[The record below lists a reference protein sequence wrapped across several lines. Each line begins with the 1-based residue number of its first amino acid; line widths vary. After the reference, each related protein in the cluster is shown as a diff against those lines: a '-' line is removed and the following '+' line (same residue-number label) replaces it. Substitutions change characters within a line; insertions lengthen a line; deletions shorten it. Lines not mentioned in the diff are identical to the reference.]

1 MCYHCSRVLHNNL
14 KFKGVTMATRKE
26 HDFIGELE
34 IPDNVYYGVQTFRAV
49 DNFQMTGRKL
59 KDYPF
64 FVKAFAQ
71 IKKAATLANK
81 EVGVL
86 DADKADALVKAADKI
101 IAGEYADQFVVD
113 MIQGGAGTSTNM
125 NVNEVLTNI
134 ALESMKHKKG
144 EYKYLHPNDH
154 TNLGQSTNDTYPS
167 SIKVATW
174 AKLGDLLKAMD
185 NLKKELEK
193 KGKAFKDYIKMGRTE
208 LEDAVPTTL
217 GNSFNAFAS
226 YIKAD
231 MERLSYA
238 REIMQTLNMGATAIG
253 TGINCHP
260 DYKNAVEKHL
270 SKITG
275 GKFKPADDLIAAT
288 QDTADFVFV
297 SGTLKT
303 AAVRLNKIANDL
315 RLMNSGPRCG
325 LGEINLPKM
334 QPGSSIMPGKVNPVI
349 CEVVQEACYEVIGND
364 VTIMLCSERGEFE
377 LNAVE
382 PGIAYALFN
391 SLVILENAMNT
402 LANKAIK
409 NLTANAEACKQS
421 VLNSVG
427 IVTAFNPVLGYEKS
441 ASIAKEALES
451 GKSVG
456 EVCLARGY
464 LKKDEIDKILDPKN
478 MLNPQMKQKRKDS

>member
-1 MCYHCSRVLHNNL
+1 M
-14 KFKGVTMATRKE
+14 GTRKE

-34 IPDNVYYGVQTFRAV
+34 IPDDVYYGVQTFRAV

-71 IKKAATLANK
+71 IKKAAALANK

-86 DADKADALVKAADKI
+86 DADKADALAKAADRL
-101 IAGEYADQFVVD
+101 IAGDFAEQFVVD

-134 ALESMKHKKG
+134 ALESMGHKKG
-144 EYKYLHPNDH
+144 EYQYLHPNDH

-174 AKLGDLLKAMD
+174 TKLGDLLKAMD
-185 NLKKELEK
+185 NLKNELEK
-193 KGKAFKDYIKMGRTE
+193 KAKDFKDYIKMGRTE

-217 GNSFNAFAS
+217 GNTFNAFAS

-231 MERLSYA
+231 IERLTYA
-238 REIMQTLNMGATAIG
+238 RSVMQALNMGATAIG

-260 DYKNAVEKHL
+260 DYKNVVEKHL

-275 GKFKPADDLIAAT
+275 GEFKPAADFIAAT

-297 SGTLKT
+297 SGALKT

-364 VTIMLCSERGEFE
+364 TTIMLCSERGEFE

-409 NLTANAEACKQS
+409 HLTANPEACKQA
-421 VLNSVG
+421 VLNSIG

-441 ASIAKEALES
+441 ASIAKEALET
-451 GKSVG
+451 GKAVG
-456 EVCLARGY
+456 EICLAKGY
-464 LKKDEIDKILDPKN
+464 LPKAEIDKILDPQN
-478 MLNPQMKQKRKDS
+478 MLNPQMKQKRKE

>member
-1 MCYHCSRVLHNNL
+1 
-14 KFKGVTMATRKE
+14 MAIRKE

-34 IPDNVYYGVQTFRAV
+34 ISDDVYYGVQTFRALE
-49 DNFQMTGRKL
+49 NFHMTGRRI

-71 IKKAATLANK
+71 IKKAAALANK

-86 DADKADALVKAADKI
+86 EAKKADAIAKAADRV
-101 IAGEYADQFVVD
+101 IAGEFLDQFVVD
-113 MIQGGAGTSTNM
+113 MVQGGAGTSTNM
-125 NVNEVLTNI
+125 NTNEVITNV
-134 ALESMKHKKG
+134 ALEMMGHKKG
-144 EYKYLHPNDH
+144 EYKYLHPNDN

-167 SIKVATW
+167 SIKVATY
-174 AKLGDLLKAMD
+174 AKMTDLLKAMEV
-185 NLKKELEK
+185 LKKELEA
-193 KGKAFKDYIKMGRTE
+193 KAKEYKDMIKMGRTE

-226 YIKAD
+226 YIKSDIAAVKN
-231 MERLSYA
+231 A
-238 REIMQTLNMGATAIG
+238 RELMTYLNMGATAIG

-260 DYKNAVEKHL
+260 DYKFVVEKKL
-270 SKITG
+270 SEITG
-275 GKFKPADDLIAAT
+275 TEFKAAPDFIAAT
-288 QDTADFVFV
+288 QDTADFVQV
-297 SGTLKT
+297 SGALKT
-303 AAVRLNKIANDL
+303 AAVRLSKIANDL

-325 LGEINLPKM
+325 LGEIDLPKM

-349 CEVVQEACYEVIGND
+349 AEVVGEACYEVIGND

-377 LNAVE
+377 LNAFE

-391 SLVILENAMNT
+391 SLIVLENAYIT

-409 NLTANAEACKQS
+409 DIKAKPEACLKA

-427 IVTAFNPVLGYEKS
+427 IVTAFNPVIGYENS
-441 ASIAKEALES
+441 ASIAKEALNT

-456 EVCLARGY
+456 EIAIERG
-464 LKKDEIDKILDPKN
+464 LLTKEEVDKLLDPKS
-478 MLNPQMKQKRKDS
+478 MLNPHMSHTGK

>member
-1 MCYHCSRVLHNNL
+1 M
-14 KFKGVTMATRKE
+14 GTRKE

-34 IPDNVYYGVQTFRAV
+34 ISDDVYYGVQTFRAV
-49 DNFQMTGRKL
+49 DNFQMSGRKL
-59 KDYPF
+59 RDYPF
-64 FVKAFAQ
+64 FIKAFAQ
-71 IKKAATLANK
+71 IKKAAALANK

-86 DADKADALVKAADKI
+86 DADKADALVKACDRL
-101 IAGEYADQFVVD
+101 IAGEFIDQFVVD

-134 ALESMKHKKG
+134 ALESMGHKKG
-144 EYKYLHPNDH
+144 EYQYLHPNDH

-167 SIKVATW
+167 SIKVATH
-174 AKLGDLLKAMD
+174 AKLGDLLKAME
-185 NLKKELEK
+185 ELR
-193 KGKAFKDYIKMGRTE
+193 KALQVKAEEFKDVIKMGRTE

-217 GNSFNAFAS
+217 GNTFNAFAT
-226 YIKAD
+226 YIKTD
-231 MERLSYA
+231 IERLTYA
-238 REIMQTLNMGATAIG
+238 RSIMETLNMGATAIG

-260 DYKNAVEKHL
+260 DYKNLVEKKL
-270 SKITG
+270 KDITG
-275 GKFKPADDLIAAT
+275 VEYKPAADLIAAT

-297 SGTLKT
+297 SGALKT
-303 AAVRLNKIANDL
+303 AAVRLNKIANDM

-364 VTIMLCSERGEFE
+364 VTILLCSERGEFE

-391 SLVILENAMNT
+391 SLVILENAMKT
-402 LANKAIK
+402 LAQKAVK
-409 NLTANAEACKQS
+409 DLTANAEACKQS
-421 VLNSVG
+421 VLHSIG

-441 ASIAKEALES
+441 ASIAKEALQT

-456 EVCLARGY
+456 DICLERGY
-464 LKKDEIDKILDPKN
+464 LPKEEIDKILDPKN
-478 MLNPQMKQKRKDS
+478 MLNPQMKKKETLNFKK

>member
-1 MCYHCSRVLHNNL
+1 
-14 KFKGVTMATRKE
+14 
-26 HDFIGELE
+26 
-34 IPDNVYYGVQTFRAV
+34 
-49 DNFQMTGRKL
+49 
-59 KDYPF
+59 
-64 FVKAFAQ
+64 
-71 IKKAATLANK
+71 
-81 EVGVL
+81 
-86 DADKADALVKAADKI
+86 
-101 IAGEYADQFVVD
+101 
-113 MIQGGAGTSTNM
+113 M

-134 ALESMKHKKG
+134 ALESMGHKKG
-144 EYKYLHPNDH
+144 EYQYLHPNDH

-174 AKLGDLLKAMD
+174 TKLGDLLKAMD

-193 KGKAFKDYIKMGRTE
+193 KAKDFKDYIKMGRTE

-217 GNSFNAFAS
+217 GNTFNAFAS

-231 MERLSYA
+231 IERLTYA
-238 REIMQTLNMGATAIG
+238 RSVMQALNMGATAIG

-260 DYKNAVEKHL
+260 DYKNVVEKHL

-275 GKFKPADDLIAAT
+275 GEFKPADDFIAAT

-297 SGTLKT
+297 SGALKT

-364 VTIMLCSERGEFE
+364 TTIMLCSERGEFE

-409 NLTANAEACKQS
+409 HLTANPEACKQA
-421 VLNSVG
+421 VLNSIG

-441 ASIAKEALES
+441 ASIAKEALET
-451 GKSVG
+451 GKAVG
-456 EVCLARGY
+456 EICLAKGY
-464 LKKDEIDKILDPKN
+464 LPKAEIDKILDPQN
-478 MLNPQMKQKRKDS
+478 MLNPQMKQKRKE

>member
-1 MCYHCSRVLHNNL
+1 M
-14 KFKGVTMATRKE
+14 GTRKE

-34 IPDNVYYGVQTFRAV
+34 IPDDVYYGVQTFRAV

-71 IKKAATLANK
+71 IKKAAALTNK

-86 DADKADALVKAADKI
+86 DSDKADALAKAADRL
-101 IAGEYADQFVVD
+101 IAGDFAEQFVVD

-134 ALESMKHKKG
+134 ALESMGHKKG
-144 EYKYLHPNDH
+144 EYQYLHPNDH

-174 AKLGDLLKAMD
+174 TKLGDLLKAMD
-185 NLKKELEK
+185 NLKSELEK
-193 KGKAFKDYIKMGRTE
+193 KAKDFKDYIKMGRTE

-231 MERLSYA
+231 IERLTYA
-238 REIMQTLNMGATAIG
+238 RSVMQALNMGATAIG

-260 DYKNAVEKHL
+260 DYKNVVEKHL

-275 GKFKPADDLIAAT
+275 GEFKPAADFIAAT

-297 SGTLKT
+297 SGALKT

-364 VTIMLCSERGEFE
+364 TTIMLCSERGEFE

-409 NLTANAEACKQS
+409 HLTANPEACKQS
-421 VLNSVG
+421 VLNSIG

-441 ASIAKEALES
+441 ASIAKEALET
-451 GKSVG
+451 GKAVG
-456 EVCLARGY
+456 EICLAKGY
-464 LKKDEIDKILDPKN
+464 LPKAEIDKILDPQN
-478 MLNPQMKQKRKDS
+478 MLNPQMKQKRKE

>member
-1 MCYHCSRVLHNNL
+1 MQ
-14 KFKGVTMATRKE
+14 TRKE

-34 IPDNVYYGVQTFRAV
+34 IPENVYYGVQTYRAV
-49 DNFQMTGRKL
+49 DNFKMTGRKL
-59 KDYPF
+59 RDYPF

-71 IKKAATLANK
+71 IKKAAALANK

-86 DADKADALVKAADKI
+86 DANKADALAKAADRL
-101 IAGEYADQFVVD
+101 IAGEFSDQFVVD

-125 NVNEVLTNI
+125 NINEVLTNI
-134 ALESMKHKKG
+134 ALESMGYKKG
-144 EYKYLHPNDH
+144 EYQYLHPNDH

-167 SIKVATW
+167 SIKVAAW
-174 AKLGDLLKAMD
+174 AKLNDLSNALEE
-185 NLKKELEK
+185 LKKELK
-193 KGKAFKDYIKMGRTE
+193 AKGEEFKDVIKMGRTE

-217 GNSFNAFAS
+217 GNTFNAFAA
-226 YIKAD
+226 YIESDLAKLA
-231 MERLSYA
+231 YA
-238 REIMQTLNMGATAIG
+238 KDAMSVLNMGATAIG

-260 DYKNAVEKHL
+260 DYKNVVEKKL
-270 SKITG
+270 NEITG
-275 GKFKPADDLIAAT
+275 GNFKPAENLIAAT

-297 SGTLKT
+297 SGILKT

-391 SLVILENAMNT
+391 SLVILENAVKT
-402 LANKAIK
+402 LTQKAIK
-409 NLTANAEACKQS
+409 GLSANVQSCKES
-421 VLNSVG
+421 VLNSIG
-427 IVTAFNPVLGYEKS
+427 IVTAFNPVLG
-441 ASIAKEALES
+441 
-451 GKSVG
+451 
-456 EVCLARGY
+456 
-464 LKKDEIDKILDPKN
+464 
-478 MLNPQMKQKRKDS
+478 

>member
-1 MCYHCSRVLHNNL
+1 M
-14 KFKGVTMATRKE
+14 GTRKE

-34 IPDNVYYGVQTFRAV
+34 IPDDVYYGVQTFRAV

-71 IKKAATLANK
+71 IKKAAALTNK

-86 DADKADALVKAADKI
+86 DADKADALAKAADRL
-101 IAGEYADQFVVD
+101 IAGDFAEQFVVD

-134 ALESMKHKKG
+134 ALESMGHKKG
-144 EYKYLHPNDH
+144 EYQYLHPNDH

-174 AKLGDLLKAMD
+174 TKLGDLLKAMD

-193 KGKAFKDYIKMGRTE
+193 KAKDFKDYIKMGRTE

-217 GNSFNAFAS
+217 GNTFNAFAS

-231 MERLSYA
+231 IERLTYA
-238 REIMQTLNMGATAIG
+238 RSVMQALNMGATAIG

-260 DYKNAVEKHL
+260 DYKNVVEKHL

-275 GKFKPADDLIAAT
+275 GEFKPAADFIAAT

-297 SGTLKT
+297 SGALKT

-364 VTIMLCSERGEFE
+364 TTIMLCSERGEFE

-409 NLTANAEACKQS
+409 HLTANPEACKQS
-421 VLNSVG
+421 VLNSIG

-441 ASIAKEALES
+441 ASIAKEALET
-451 GKSVG
+451 GKAVG
-456 EVCLARGY
+456 EICLAKGY
-464 LKKDEIDKILDPKN
+464 LPKAEIDKILDPQN
-478 MLNPQMKQKRKDS
+478 MLNPQMKQKRKE

>member
-1 MCYHCSRVLHNNL
+1 
-14 KFKGVTMATRKE
+14 MATRKE

-34 IPDNVYYGVQTFRAV
+34 ISDDVYYGVQTFRALE
-49 DNFQMTGRKL
+49 NFHMTGRRI

-71 IKKAATLANK
+71 IKKAAALANK

-86 DADKADALVKAADKI
+86 EAKKADAIAKAADRV
-101 IAGEYADQFVVD
+101 IAGEFLDQFVVD
-113 MIQGGAGTSTNM
+113 MVQGGAGTSTNM
-125 NVNEVLTNI
+125 NANEVITNV
-134 ALESMKHKKG
+134 ALEMMGHKKG
-144 EYKYLHPNDH
+144 EYKYLHPNDN

-167 SIKVATW
+167 SIKVATY
-174 AKLGDLLKAMD
+174 AKMTDLLKAMEV
-185 NLKKELEK
+185 LKKELEA
-193 KGKAFKDYIKMGRTE
+193 KAEEYKDMIKMGRTE

-226 YIKAD
+226 YIKSDIAAVKN
-231 MERLSYA
+231 A
-238 REIMQTLNMGATAIG
+238 RELMTYLNMGATAIG

-260 DYKNAVEKHL
+260 DYKFVVEKKL
-270 SKITG
+270 SEITG
-275 GKFKPADDLIAAT
+275 TEFKAAPDFIAAT
-288 QDTADFVFV
+288 QDTADFVQV

-303 AAVRLNKIANDL
+303 AAVRLSKIANDL

-325 LGEINLPKM
+325 LGEIDLPKM

-349 CEVVQEACYEVIGND
+349 AEVVGEACYEVIGND

-377 LNAVE
+377 LNAFE

-391 SLVILENAMNT
+391 SLVILENAYIT

-409 NLTANAEACKQS
+409 GIKAKPEACLKA

-427 IVTAFNPVLGYEKS
+427 IVTAFNPVIGYENS
-441 ASIAKEALES
+441 ASIAKEALNT

-456 EVCLARGY
+456 EIAIERG
-464 LKKDEIDKILDPKN
+464 LLTKEEVDKLLDPKS
-478 MLNPQMKQKRKDS
+478 MLNPHMSHTGK

>member
-1 MCYHCSRVLHNNL
+1 M
-14 KFKGVTMATRKE
+14 GTRKE

-34 IPDNVYYGVQTFRAV
+34 IPDDVYYGVQTFRAV

-71 IKKAATLANK
+71 IKKAAVLANK

-86 DADKADALVKAADKI
+86 DADKADALAKAADRL
-101 IAGEYADQFVVD
+101 IAGDFAEQFVVD

-134 ALESMKHKKG
+134 ALESMGHKKG
-144 EYKYLHPNDH
+144 EYQYLHPNDH

-174 AKLGDLLKAMD
+174 TKLGDLLKAMD

-193 KGKAFKDYIKMGRTE
+193 KAKDFKDYIKMGRTE

-217 GNSFNAFAS
+217 GNTFNAFAS

-231 MERLSYA
+231 IERLTYA
-238 REIMQTLNMGATAIG
+238 RSVMQALNMGATAIG

-260 DYKNAVEKHL
+260 DYKNVVEKHL

-275 GKFKPADDLIAAT
+275 GEFKPADDFIAAT

-297 SGTLKT
+297 SGALKT

-364 VTIMLCSERGEFE
+364 TTIMLCSERGEFE

-409 NLTANAEACKQS
+409 HLTANPEACKQA
-421 VLNSVG
+421 VLNSIG

-441 ASIAKEALES
+441 ASIAKEALET
-451 GKSVG
+451 GKAVG
-456 EVCLARGY
+456 EICLAKGY
-464 LKKDEIDKILDPKN
+464 LPKAEIDKILDPQN
-478 MLNPQMKQKRKDS
+478 MLNPQMKQKRKE

>member
-1 MCYHCSRVLHNNL
+1 M
-14 KFKGVTMATRKE
+14 KTRKE

-59 KDYPF
+59 RDYPF

-71 IKKAATLANK
+71 IKKAAVLANK
-81 EVGVL
+81 EVGVI
-86 DADKADALVKAADKI
+86 DANKANALAKAADRV
-101 IAGEYADQFVVD
+101 IAGEFADQFVVD

-125 NVNEVLTNI
+125 NINEVLTNI
-134 ALESMKHKKG
+134 ALESMGHKKG

-174 AKLGDLLKAMD
+174 TKLGDLLKAME

-193 KGKAFKDYIKMGRTE
+193 KGKDFKNYIKMGRTE

-217 GNSFNAFAS
+217 GNTFNAFAS

-231 MERLSYA
+231 IERLSYA
-238 REIMQTLNMGATAIG
+238 REVMQTLNMGATAIG

-260 DYKNAVEKHL
+260 DYKNIVEKNL

-275 GKFKPADDLIAAT
+275 GKFKPADNLIAAT

-297 SGTLKT
+297 SGALKT

-364 VTIMLCSERGEFE
+364 TTIMLCSERGEFE

-391 SLVILENAMNT
+391 SLVLLENATNT

-409 NLTANAEACKQS
+409 NLTANAEACKKS
-421 VLNSVG
+421 VLNSIG

-451 GKSVG
+451 GKAVG
-456 EVCLARGY
+456 DICLKRGY
-464 LKKDEIDKILDPKN
+464 LPKAEIDKILDPKN
-478 MLNPQMKQKRKDS
+478 MLNPQMKTKRKE

>member
-1 MCYHCSRVLHNNL
+1 M
-14 KFKGVTMATRKE
+14 GTRKE

-34 IPDNVYYGVQTFRAV
+34 ISDDVYYGVQTFRAV
-49 DNFQMTGRKL
+49 DNFQISGRKL
-59 KDYPF
+59 RDYPF
-64 FVKAFAQ
+64 FIKAFAQ
-71 IKKAATLANK
+71 IKKAAALANK

-86 DADKADALVKAADKI
+86 DADKADALVKACDRL
-101 IAGEYADQFVVD
+101 IAGEFIDQFVVD

-134 ALESMKHKKG
+134 ALESMGHKKG
-144 EYKYLHPNDH
+144 EYQYLHPNDH

-167 SIKVATW
+167 SIKVATH
-174 AKLGDLLKAMD
+174 AKLGDLLKAME
-185 NLKKELEK
+185 ELR
-193 KGKAFKDYIKMGRTE
+193 KALQVKAEEFKDVIKMGRTE

-217 GNSFNAFAS
+217 GNTFNAFAT
-226 YIKAD
+226 YIKTD
-231 MERLSYA
+231 IERLTYA
-238 REIMQTLNMGATAIG
+238 RSIMETLNMGATAIG

-260 DYKNAVEKHL
+260 DYKNLVEKKL
-270 SKITG
+270 KDITG
-275 GKFKPADDLIAAT
+275 VEYKPAADLIAAT

-297 SGTLKT
+297 SGALKT
-303 AAVRLNKIANDL
+303 AAVRLNKIANDM

-364 VTIMLCSERGEFE
+364 VTILLCSERGEFE

-391 SLVILENAMNT
+391 SLVILENAMKT
-402 LANKAIK
+402 LAQKAVK
-409 NLTANAEACKQS
+409 DLTANAEACKQS
-421 VLNSVG
+421 VLHSIG

-441 ASIAKEALES
+441 ASIAKEALQT

-456 EVCLARGY
+456 DICLERGY
-464 LKKDEIDKILDPKN
+464 LPKEEIDKILDPKN
-478 MLNPQMKQKRKDS
+478 MLNPQMKKKRDA

>member
-1 MCYHCSRVLHNNL
+1 M
-14 KFKGVTMATRKE
+14 GTRKE

-34 IPDNVYYGVQTFRAV
+34 IPDDVYYGVQTFRAV

-71 IKKAATLANK
+71 IKKAAVLANK

-86 DADKADALVKAADKI
+86 DADKADALAKAADRL
-101 IAGEYADQFVVD
+101 IAGDFAEQFVVD

-134 ALESMKHKKG
+134 ALESMGHKKG
-144 EYKYLHPNDH
+144 EYQYLHPNDH

-174 AKLGDLLKAMD
+174 TKLGDLLKAMD

-193 KGKAFKDYIKMGRTE
+193 KAKDFKDYIKMGRTE

-231 MERLSYA
+231 IERLTYA
-238 REIMQTLNMGATAIG
+238 RSVMQALNMGATAIG

-260 DYKNAVEKHL
+260 DYKNVVEKHL

-275 GKFKPADDLIAAT
+275 GQFKPADDFIAAT

-297 SGTLKT
+297 SGALKT

-364 VTIMLCSERGEFE
+364 TTIMLCSERGEFE

-409 NLTANAEACKQS
+409 HLTANPEACKQA
-421 VLNSVG
+421 VLNSIG

-441 ASIAKEALES
+441 ASIAKEALET
-451 GKSVG
+451 GKAVG
-456 EVCLARGY
+456 EICLAKGY
-464 LKKDEIDKILDPKN
+464 LPKAEIDKILDPQN
-478 MLNPQMKQKRKDS
+478 MLNPQMKQKRKE

>member
-1 MCYHCSRVLHNNL
+1 M
-14 KFKGVTMATRKE
+14 GTRKE

-34 IPDNVYYGVQTFRAV
+34 IPDDVYYGVQTFRAV

-71 IKKAATLANK
+71 IKKAAVLANK

-86 DADKADALVKAADKI
+86 DADKADALAKAADKV
-101 IAGEYADQFVVD
+101 IAGDFAEQFVVD

-134 ALESMKHKKG
+134 ALESMGHKKG
-144 EYKYLHPNDH
+144 EYQYLHPNDH

-174 AKLGDLLKAMD
+174 TKLGDLLKAMD

-193 KGKAFKDYIKMGRTE
+193 KAKDFKDYIKMGRTE

-231 MERLSYA
+231 IERLTYA
-238 REIMQTLNMGATAIG
+238 RSVMQALNMGATAIG

-260 DYKNAVEKHL
+260 DYKNVVEKHL

-275 GKFKPADDLIAAT
+275 GEFKPADDFIAAT

-297 SGTLKT
+297 SGALKT

-364 VTIMLCSERGEFE
+364 TTIMLCSERGEFE

-409 NLTANAEACKQS
+409 HLTANPEACKKA
-421 VLNSVG
+421 VLNSIG

-441 ASIAKEALES
+441 ASIAKEALET
-451 GKSVG
+451 GKAVG
-456 EVCLARGY
+456 EICLAKGY
-464 LKKDEIDKILDPKN
+464 LPKAEIDKILDPQN
-478 MLNPQMKQKRKDS
+478 MLNPQMKQKRKE

>member
-1 MCYHCSRVLHNNL
+1 M
-14 KFKGVTMATRKE
+14 GTRKE

-34 IPDNVYYGVQTFRAV
+34 IPDDVYYGVQTFRAV

-71 IKKAATLANK
+71 IKKAAALANK

-86 DADKADALVKAADKI
+86 DSDKADALAKAADKV
-101 IAGEYADQFVVD
+101 IAGDFAEQFVVD

-134 ALESMKHKKG
+134 ALESMGHKKG
-144 EYKYLHPNDH
+144 EYQYLHPNDH

-174 AKLGDLLKAMD
+174 TKLGDLLKAMD

-193 KGKAFKDYIKMGRTE
+193 KAKDFKDYIKMGRTE

-231 MERLSYA
+231 IERLTYA
-238 REIMQTLNMGATAIG
+238 RSVMQALNMGATAIG

-260 DYKNAVEKHL
+260 DYKNVVEKHL

-275 GKFKPADDLIAAT
+275 GEFKPAADFIAAT

-297 SGTLKT
+297 SGALKT

-364 VTIMLCSERGEFE
+364 TTIMLCSERGEFE

-409 NLTANAEACKQS
+409 HLTANPEACKQA
-421 VLNSVG
+421 VLNSIG

-441 ASIAKEALES
+441 ASIAKEALET
-451 GKSVG
+451 GKAVG
-456 EVCLARGY
+456 EICLAKGY
-464 LKKDEIDKILDPKN
+464 LPKAEIDKILDPQN
-478 MLNPQMKQKRKDS
+478 MLNPQMKQKRKE

>member
-1 MCYHCSRVLHNNL
+1 M
-14 KFKGVTMATRKE
+14 GTRKE

-34 IPDNVYYGVQTFRAV
+34 IDDSVYYGVQTFRAV

-59 KDYPF
+59 REYPF
-64 FVKAFAQ
+64 FIKAFAQ
-71 IKKAATLANK
+71 IKKAAALANK

-86 DADKADALVKAADKI
+86 DADKADALVKAADKL
-101 IAGEYADQFVVD
+101 IAGEYLEQFVVD

-134 ALESMKHKKG
+134 ALESMGHKKG
-144 EYKYLHPNDH
+144 EYQYLHPNDH

-167 SIKVATW
+167 SIKVATHT
-174 AKLGDLLKAMD
+174 KLGDLLVAMEG
-185 NLKKELEK
+185 LKTELEA
-193 KGKAFKDYIKMGRTE
+193 KAREFKDYIKMGRTE

-217 GNSFNAFAS
+217 GNTFNAFAT
-226 YIKAD
+226 YIKTD
-231 MERLSYA
+231 IERLTYA
-238 REIMQTLNMGATAIG
+238 REVMTTLNMGATAIG

-260 DYKNAVEKHL
+260 DYKNVVEKHL
-270 SKITG
+270 SQITG
-275 GKFKPADDLIAAT
+275 VTFKPAQDLIAAT

-297 SGTLKT
+297 SGALKT

-391 SLVILENAMNT
+391 SLVILENAMKT
-402 LANKAIK
+402 LAQKAVK
-409 NLTANAEACKQS
+409 HLEANAEACKKS
-421 VLNSVG
+421 VLNSIG
-427 IVTAFNPVLGYEKS
+427 IVTAFNPILGYEKS
-441 ASIAKEALES
+441 ASIAKEALNS
-451 GKSVG
+451 GKSVA
-456 EVCLARGY
+456 EICLERGY
-464 LKKDEIDKILDPKN
+464 LPKEEIDKILDPKN
-478 MLNPQMKQKRKDS
+478 MLNPQMKKKREE

>member
-1 MCYHCSRVLHNNL
+1 M
-14 KFKGVTMATRKE
+14 GTRKE

-34 IPDNVYYGVQTFRAV
+34 IPDDVYYGVQTFRAV

-71 IKKAATLANK
+71 IKKAAVLANK

-86 DADKADALVKAADKI
+86 DADKADALAKAADRL
-101 IAGEYADQFVVD
+101 IAGDFAEQFVVD

-134 ALESMKHKKG
+134 ALESMGHKKG
-144 EYKYLHPNDH
+144 EYQYLHPNDH

-174 AKLGDLLKAMD
+174 TKLGDLLKAMD

-193 KGKAFKDYIKMGRTE
+193 KAKDFKDYIKMGRTE

-217 GNSFNAFAS
+217 GNTFNAFAS

-231 MERLSYA
+231 IERLTYA
-238 REIMQTLNMGATAIG
+238 RSVMQALNMGATAIG

-260 DYKNAVEKHL
+260 DYKNVVEKHL

-275 GKFKPADDLIAAT
+275 GEFKPADDFIAAT

-297 SGTLKT
+297 SGALKT

-325 LGEINLPKM
+325 LGEINLPKL

-364 VTIMLCSERGEFE
+364 TTIMLCSERGEFE

-409 NLTANAEACKQS
+409 HLTANPEACKQA
-421 VLNSVG
+421 VLNSIG

-441 ASIAKEALES
+441 ASIAKEALET
-451 GKSVG
+451 GKAVG
-456 EVCLARGY
+456 EICLAKGY
-464 LKKDEIDKILDPKN
+464 LPKAEIDKILDPQN
-478 MLNPQMKQKRKDS
+478 MLNPQMKQKRKE

>member
-1 MCYHCSRVLHNNL
+1 M
-14 KFKGVTMATRKE
+14 GTRKE

-34 IPDNVYYGVQTFRAV
+34 IPDDVYYGVQTFRAV

-71 IKKAATLANK
+71 IKKAAVLANK

-86 DADKADALVKAADKI
+86 DADKADALAKAADRL
-101 IAGEYADQFVVD
+101 IAGDFAEQFVVD

-134 ALESMKHKKG
+134 ALESMGHKKG
-144 EYKYLHPNDH
+144 EYQYLHPNDH

-174 AKLGDLLKAMD
+174 TKLGDLLKAMD

-193 KGKAFKDYIKMGRTE
+193 KAKDFKDYIKMGRTE

-217 GNSFNAFAS
+217 GNTFNAFAS

-231 MERLSYA
+231 IERLTYA
-238 REIMQTLNMGATAIG
+238 RSVMQALNMGATAIG

-260 DYKNAVEKHL
+260 DYKNVVEKHL

-275 GKFKPADDLIAAT
+275 GEFKPADDFIAAT

-297 SGTLKT
+297 SGALKT

-364 VTIMLCSERGEFE
+364 TTIMLCSERGEFE

-409 NLTANAEACKQS
+409 HLTANPEACKQS
-421 VLNSVG
+421 VLNSIG

-441 ASIAKEALES
+441 ASIAKEALET
-451 GKSVG
+451 GKAVG
-456 EVCLARGY
+456 EICLAKGY
-464 LKKDEIDKILDPKN
+464 LPKAEIDKILDPQN
-478 MLNPQMKQKRKDS
+478 MLNPQMKQKRKE

>member
-1 MCYHCSRVLHNNL
+1 M
-14 KFKGVTMATRKE
+14 GTRKE

-34 IPDNVYYGVQTFRAV
+34 IPDDVYYGVQTFRAV

-71 IKKAATLANK
+71 IKKAAALANK

-86 DADKADALVKAADKI
+86 DSDKADALAKAADKV
-101 IAGEYADQFVVD
+101 IAGDFAEQFVVD

-134 ALESMKHKKG
+134 ALESMGHKKG
-144 EYKYLHPNDH
+144 EYQYLHPNDH

-174 AKLGDLLKAMD
+174 TKLGDLLKAMD
-185 NLKKELEK
+185 NLKNELEK
-193 KGKAFKDYIKMGRTE
+193 KAKDFKDYIKMGRTE

-217 GNSFNAFAS
+217 GNTFNAFAS

-231 MERLSYA
+231 IERLTYA
-238 REIMQTLNMGATAIG
+238 RSVMQALNMGATAIG

-260 DYKNAVEKHL
+260 DYKNVVEKHL

-275 GKFKPADDLIAAT
+275 GEFKPAADFIAAT

-297 SGTLKT
+297 SGALKT

-364 VTIMLCSERGEFE
+364 TTIMLCSERGEFE

-409 NLTANAEACKQS
+409 HLTANPEACKQA
-421 VLNSVG
+421 VLNSIG

-441 ASIAKEALES
+441 ASIAKEALET
-451 GKSVG
+451 GKAVG
-456 EVCLARGY
+456 EICLAKGY
-464 LKKDEIDKILDPKN
+464 LPKAEIDKILDPQN
-478 MLNPQMKQKRKDS
+478 MLNPQMKQKRKE

>member
-1 MCYHCSRVLHNNL
+1 M
-14 KFKGVTMATRKE
+14 GTRKE

-71 IKKAATLANK
+71 IKKAAALANK

-86 DADKADALVKAADKI
+86 DADKADALAKAADRV
-101 IAGEYADQFVVD
+101 IAGEFADQFVVD

-125 NVNEVLTNI
+125 NVNEVLTNV
-134 ALESMKHKKG
+134 ALESMGHKKG
-144 EYKYLHPNDH
+144 EYQYLHPNDH

-174 AKLGDLLKAMD
+174 AKLGDLLKAME

-193 KGKAFKDYIKMGRTE
+193 KGKDFKDHIKMGRTE

-217 GNSFNAFAS
+217 GNTFNAFAS

-231 MERLSYA
+231 IERLNYA
-238 REIMQTLNMGATAIG
+238 REVMQTLNMGATAIG

-260 DYKNAVEKHL
+260 DYKNIVEKNL

-297 SGTLKT
+297 SGALKT

-364 VTIMLCSERGEFE
+364 TTIMLCSERGEFE

-402 LANKAIK
+402 LANKAVK
-409 NLTANAEACKQS
+409 NLTANAEACKKA
-421 VLNSVG
+421 VLNSIG

-451 GKSVG
+451 GKAVG
-456 EVCLARGY
+456 DICLERGY
-464 LKKDEIDKILDPKN
+464 LPKAEIDKILDPKN
-478 MLNPQMKQKRKDS
+478 MLNPQMKNKRKE

>member
-1 MCYHCSRVLHNNL
+1 M
-14 KFKGVTMATRKE
+14 GTRKE

-34 IPDNVYYGVQTFRAV
+34 IPDDVYYGVQTFRAV

-71 IKKAATLANK
+71 IKKAAVLANK

-86 DADKADALVKAADKI
+86 DADKADALAKAADKV
-101 IAGEYADQFVVD
+101 IAGDFAEQFVVD

-134 ALESMKHKKG
+134 ALESMGHKKG
-144 EYKYLHPNDH
+144 EYQYLHPNDH

-174 AKLGDLLKAMD
+174 TKLGDLLKAMD

-193 KGKAFKDYIKMGRTE
+193 KAKDFKDYIKMGRTE

-217 GNSFNAFAS
+217 GNTFNAFAS

-231 MERLSYA
+231 IERLTYA
-238 REIMQTLNMGATAIG
+238 RSVMQALNMGATAIG

-260 DYKNAVEKHL
+260 DYKNVVEKHL

-275 GKFKPADDLIAAT
+275 GEFKPAADFIAAT

-297 SGTLKT
+297 SGALKT

-364 VTIMLCSERGEFE
+364 TTIMLCSERGEFE

-409 NLTANAEACKQS
+409 HLTANPEACKQA
-421 VLNSVG
+421 VLNSIG

-441 ASIAKEALES
+441 ASIAKEALET
-451 GKSVG
+451 GKAVG
-456 EVCLARGY
+456 EICLAKGY
-464 LKKDEIDKILDPKN
+464 LPKAEIDKILDPQN
-478 MLNPQMKQKRKDS
+478 MLNPQMKQKRKE

>member
-1 MCYHCSRVLHNNL
+1 M
-14 KFKGVTMATRKE
+14 GTRKE

-34 IPDNVYYGVQTFRAV
+34 IPDDVYYGVQTFRAV

-71 IKKAATLANK
+71 IKKAAVLANK

-86 DADKADALVKAADKI
+86 DADKADALAKAADKV
-101 IAGEYADQFVVD
+101 IAGDFAEQFVVD

-134 ALESMKHKKG
+134 ALESMGHKKG
-144 EYKYLHPNDH
+144 EYQYLHPNDH

-174 AKLGDLLKAMD
+174 TKLGDLLKAMD

-193 KGKAFKDYIKMGRTE
+193 KAKDFKDYIKMGRTE

-217 GNSFNAFAS
+217 GNTFNAFAS

-231 MERLSYA
+231 IERLTYA
-238 REIMQTLNMGATAIG
+238 RSVMQALNMGATAIG

-260 DYKNAVEKHL
+260 DYKNVVEKHL

-275 GKFKPADDLIAAT
+275 GEFKPAADFIAAT

-297 SGTLKT
+297 SGALKT

-364 VTIMLCSERGEFE
+364 TTIMLCSERGEFE

-409 NLTANAEACKQS
+409 HLTANPEACKQS
-421 VLNSVG
+421 VLNSIG

-441 ASIAKEALES
+441 ASIAKEALET
-451 GKSVG
+451 GKAVG
-456 EVCLARGY
+456 EICLAKGY
-464 LKKDEIDKILDPKN
+464 LPKAEIDKILDPQN
-478 MLNPQMKQKRKDS
+478 MLNPQMKQKRKE

>member
-1 MCYHCSRVLHNNL
+1 M
-14 KFKGVTMATRKE
+14 GTRKE

-34 IPDNVYYGVQTFRAV
+34 IPDDVYYGVQTFRAV

-71 IKKAATLANK
+71 IKKAAVLANK

-86 DADKADALVKAADKI
+86 DADKADALAKAADKV
-101 IAGEYADQFVVD
+101 IAGDFAEQFVVD

-134 ALESMKHKKG
+134 ALESMGHKKG
-144 EYKYLHPNDH
+144 EYQYLHPNDH

-174 AKLGDLLKAMD
+174 TKLGDLLKAMD

-193 KGKAFKDYIKMGRTE
+193 KAKDFKDYIKMGRTE

-217 GNSFNAFAS
+217 GNTFNAFAS

-231 MERLSYA
+231 IERLTYA
-238 REIMQTLNMGATAIG
+238 RSVMQVLNMGATAIG

-260 DYKNAVEKHL
+260 DYKNVVEKHL

-275 GKFKPADDLIAAT
+275 GEFKPAADFIAAT

-297 SGTLKT
+297 SGALKT

-364 VTIMLCSERGEFE
+364 TTIMLCSERGEFE

-409 NLTANAEACKQS
+409 HLTANPEACKQA
-421 VLNSVG
+421 VLNSIG

-441 ASIAKEALES
+441 ASIAKEALET
-451 GKSVG
+451 GKAVG
-456 EVCLARGY
+456 EICLAKGY
-464 LKKDEIDKILDPKN
+464 LPKAEIDKILDPQN
-478 MLNPQMKQKRKDS
+478 MLNPHMTKKRN